1 MNITAQAANPTQQ
14 AKQEFH
20 RSILAQAL
28 QNLDTS
34 HSGICT
40 PDQIKAET
48 ARLAKGSGYPA
59 PSNHLIAAYL
69 RDAGWVRILTYNWV
83 RAEEVL

>member
-14 AKQEFH
+14 AKHEFH

-28 QNLDTS
+28 LNLDTS

-40 PDQIKAET
+40 PEQMKAET
-48 ARLAKGSGYPA
+48 ARLSQGSGYPA
-59 PSNHLIAAYL
+59 PSNHTIAAFL
-69 RDAGWVRILTYNWV
+69 RDAGRVRILTYNWV
-83 RAEEVL
+83 KTEEVL